1 MREIQVAGNKIAKAI
16 LKNKEQ
22 GRKNIMRKE
31 KRIMTLL
38 LGIVMILATLFP
50 QMPVSEVK
58 AAKTTRKYF
67 SLVAGETVT
76 KSVSRTIKSVK
87 SKKRTVATVSKVSSN
102 QYQITAK
109 NAGYATIVVKYGKK
123 RLNIVVSVSNAS
135 TVFDGGNGT
144 KQSPYQISTLDQ
156 LKKISEYSSCYFKQ
170 VADIDA
176 EYSTF
181 DPLFSEQKPFTGE
194 YDGGQYSITNY
205 SNTDPEGWVI
215 SIFGWIGES
224 GTVKN
229 VTIDNSYLTIGSGAV
244 LAYKNEGNILDCNV
258 TNATITLKD
267 DAGAFLCSKNTG
279 KIKRCVVDG
288 TMKYNQN
295 GYYSDIGSDIGCV
308 VGYNEGEIY
317 NCMSKSDIIVDR
329 RRTIHVGGIVG
340 YNKGMIM
347 ECQSDSTIE
356 ADGGYNG
363 KIVGYNEG
371 NVVRCH
377 SGEEDVVGGGNGQV
391 IEK

>member
-1 MREIQVAGNKIAKAI
+1 
-16 LKNKEQ
+16 
-22 GRKNIMRKE
+22 MRKE
-31 KRIMTLL
+31 KRIMTML
-38 LGIVMILATLFP
+38 LGVVMLLATLLP
-50 QMPVSEVK
+50 QVPVSEVK
-58 AAKTTRKYF
+58 AAKTTRKYI

-76 KSVSRTIKSVK
+76 KSVSRNIKSVK

-109 NAGYATIVVKYGKK
+109 NAGYATIVVRYGKK

-170 VADIDA
+170 IADIDA
-176 EYSTF
+176 EYSSF
-181 DPLFSEQKPFTGE
+181 DPLFSEQKPLTGE

-205 SNTDPEGWVI
+205 SNTDPSGYGI
-215 SIFGWIGES
+215 SIFGWIGKN

-244 LAYKNEGNILDCNV
+244 FAYKNEGNILDCNV

-267 DAGAFLCSKNTG
+267 DDAAFLCSKNTG

-288 TMKYNQN
+288 TMKYNQPDDV
-295 GYYSDIGSDIGCV
+295 SSDIGCV

-317 NCMSKSDIIVDR
+317 NCMSKCDVSASASDSYWDLINI
-329 RRTIHVGGIVG
+329 GGIVG

-356 ADGGYNG
+356 AWVGKYGCEG
-363 KIVGYNEG
+363 KIVGKNDG

-377 SGEEDVVGGGNGQV
+377 SGEEDVVGGGSGQV

>member
-1 MREIQVAGNKIAKAI
+1 
-16 LKNKEQ
+16 
-22 GRKNIMRKE
+22 MRKE
-31 KRIMTLL
+31 KRIMTML
-38 LGIVMILATLFP
+38 LGIVMLLATLFP
-50 QMPVSEVK
+50 QVPVSEVK

-109 NAGYATIVVKYGKK
+109 NAGYATIVVRYGKK

-176 EYSTF
+176 EYSSF
-181 DPLFSEQKPFTGE
+181 DPLFNEQKPLTGE
-194 YDGGQYSITNY
+194 YDGGQYSIINY
-205 SNTDPEGWVI
+205 SNTNPGEWGI

-229 VTIDNSYLTIGSGAV
+229 VTIDNSYLTIASGAV
-244 LAYKNEGNILDCNV
+244 FAVKNEGNILDCNV
-258 TNATITLKD
+258 TNATITLK
-267 DAGAFLCSKNTG
+267 GGTVAFLCTNNVG
-279 KIKRCVVDG
+279 KIKRCIVDG
-288 TMKYNQN
+288 KMDYDGGENSSN
-295 GYYSDIGSDIGCV
+295 VGGV
-308 VGYNEGEIY
+308 VGYNSGEVF
-317 NCMSKSDIIVDR
+317 NCTFKGDIKAKSTWKDIIV
-329 RRTIHVGGIVG
+329 GGIIG
-340 YNKGMIM
+340 NNQGMVM

-356 ADGGYNG
+356 ASGFRDVITGSIAGSNY
-363 KIVGYNEG
+363 G
-371 NVVRCH
+371 NIVRCH
-377 SGEEDVVGGGNGQV
+377 SEEDIVGDNRGQI